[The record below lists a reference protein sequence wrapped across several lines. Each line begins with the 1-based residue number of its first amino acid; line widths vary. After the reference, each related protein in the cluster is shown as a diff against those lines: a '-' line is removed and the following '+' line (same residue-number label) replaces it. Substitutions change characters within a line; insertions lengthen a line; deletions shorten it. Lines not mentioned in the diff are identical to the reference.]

1 MAFWVLDK
9 LGARISRYRICA
21 IRSGR
26 SPNQTARVLFII
38 CLTDANIRTVIMAY
52 YSSKTLQTSFG
63 DAVEKVTAALLA
75 EGFGVISEID
85 LHEKIKDKLG
95 IDFKKY
101 RILGACNPAYSYRA
115 LQAEDKIGVMLPC
128 NVLVIEQGVNEIE
141 IAAVNPTEAM
151 MAVRNDVVAEVAA
164 KVGEHL
170 KKAMDR
176 L

>member
-1 MAFWVLDK
+1 
-9 LGARISRYRICA
+9 
-21 IRSGR
+21 
-26 SPNQTARVLFII
+26 
-38 CLTDANIRTVIMAY
+38 MAY